1 MSNEP
6 FSLFFG
12 NLVGLLRDLE
22 TRRDD
27 GLDGCTSDYCA
38 YAVRQLQ
45 QYAIHVYQ
53 MIATVDGARSEE
65 SQRLKD
71 LLEELLVNLRGIEGM
86 WQHEVTLR
94 SPGSQQRVEPARR
107 VRTVQH
113 GVGRPFVCQLAT
125 THSPRLVLTHTIYC

>member
-12 NLVGLLRDLE
+12 NLVGLLCDLE
-22 TRRDD
+22 RRRDD

-45 QYAIHVYQ
+45 QYAIHLYQ

-65 SQRLKD
+65 SQGLKD
-71 LLEELLVNLRGIEGM
+71 LLEELLVNTVSLSLNCGPNSFV
-86 WQHEVTLR
+86 QVYTLIMT
-94 SPGSQQRVEPARR
+94 S
-107 VRTVQH
+107 
-113 GVGRPFVCQLAT
+113 
-125 THSPRLVLTHTIYC
+125 RLMCH